1 MTYLALH
8 IVHLFAALIF
18 IGTVIFEVLF
28 LEPVAR
34 RLPADVRRA
43 LSQQLAPRVRGV
55 MPWVLVV
62 LYACGLGMAWH
73 YRAVL
78 ASPGS
83 SAFAALLLLKMA
95 LAGSVLLHVITA
107 MTLARRQRLHAA
119 LRSRVHLSVFCHMA
133 GIVLLAK
140 TMFHISW

>member
-1 MTYLALH
+1 MTYIALH
-8 IVHLFAALIF
+8 IAHLFAALIF

-43 LSQQLAPRVRGV
+43 LSQQLGPRVRGV
-55 MPWVLVV
+55 VPWVLVV

-95 LAGSVLLHVITA
+95 LAGSVLMHVITA
-107 MTLARRQRLHAA
+107 MTLARRQRLNAA
-119 LRSRVHLSVFCHMA
+119 IRSRVHLSVFCHMA

>member
-1 MTYLALH
+1 MTYLLLH
-8 IVHLFAALIF
+8 IVHLFAALVF

-28 LEPVAR
+28 LEPVQQ
-34 RLPADVRRA
+34 RLSADVRKA
-43 LSQQLAPRVRGV
+43 LSQELGPRVRTV
-55 MPWVLVV
+55 MPWVLLV
-62 LYACGLGMAWH
+62 LYGSGLGMAWQ

-83 SAFAALLLLKMA
+83 SAFGTLLLIKIA
-95 LAGSVLLHVITA
+95 LATSVLLHVITA
-107 MTLARRQRLHAA
+107 MTLARRKRLHAA
-119 LRSRVHLSVFCHMA
+119 LRAKVHLSVFCHMV